1 MKRRS
6 AELLFLLAGAALLA
20 ACDHTAPLEYE
31 PPEALP
37 PASDELPL
45 RLTFSSGADRGPAV
59 SGGVLA
65 YSRVDEAPGSRD
77 RCIGLMPTQGGT
89 LLAILCPPPR
99 TEQKD
104 SVTTWVEPVVSP
116 DGTRIAY
123 VHQKSSLEAVL
134 GTGRHFHVAPLD
146 DLTALEFRWMP
157 FLILPDGRTMDALM
171 KPSWR
176 DSTTIRFLAAR
187 DFIPKV
193 KGGGAERFTD
203 TTLIA
208 LALMEVDLVTGEVAV
223 VPGADSA
230 IAYAPAPD
238 GGTWIVTLSDRT
250 RLLHQAQGSSGWVEV
265 GTFLGEVL
273 DLASVDGLAMAVLTD
288 SATIEGLV
296 PETGEHVPLAWCP
309 PTWVKLPNCSSGS
322 GRPAWVLRVAGVP
335 GTRTF
340 VAEIEMPIDSF
351 GGSAN
356 LWLLELP

>member
-6 AELLFLLAGAALLA
+6 ATLPFLLAGAVLLA

-65 YSRVDEAPGSRD
+65 YSRMDEAAGSRE
-77 RCIGLMPTQGGT
+77 RCIALMPPQGGT
-89 LLAILCPPPR
+89 LLATLCPPPPPAR
-99 TEQKD
+99 ED

-116 DGTRIAY
+116 DGARIAY
-123 VHQKSSLEAVL
+123 VHQKSPERAVL
-134 GTGRHFHVAPLD
+134 GTGRHFHIAPLD
-146 DLTALEFRWMP
+146 DLTAVEFRWRP
-157 FLILPDGRTMDALM
+157 FLNLPDGRTTDALM

-208 LALMEVDLVTGEVAV
+208 QALMELDLVTSEVTV

-230 IAYAPAPD
+230 IAYAPAPS
-238 GGTWIVTLSDRT
+238 GGTWIVSLSDRT
-250 RLLHQAQGSSGWVEV
+250 RLLHQAPGSSEWADV
-265 GTFLGEVL
+265 GTFSDGVL
-273 DLASVDGLAMAVLTD
+273 DLANVDGLAVAVLTD

-296 PETGEHVPLAWCP
+296 PGTGERVWL
-309 PTWVKLPNCSSGS
+309 
-322 GRPAWVLRVAGVP
+322 GRRFDWVLRVAAVP
-335 GTRTF
+335 GTRRF
-340 VAEIEMPIDSF
+340 VVEIEKPIDSF
-351 GGSAN
+351 GGPAN
-356 LWLLELP
+356 LWLMELP

>member
-1 MKRRS
+1 MRS
-6 AELLFLLAGAALLA
+6 LAWLFAAGLAMLSA
-20 ACDHTAPLEYE
+20 ACEHTSPLEYE

-37 PASDELPL
+37 PASDALPR
-45 RLTFSSGADRGPAV
+45 RLTFSTGADRGPAV

-65 YSRVDEAPGSRD
+65 YSRMDEVPGSRE
-77 RCIGLMPTQGGT
+77 RCIALMPPRGGT
-89 LLAILCPPPR
+89 LLATLCPPPPTTR
-99 TEQKD
+99 ED

-116 DGTRIAY
+116 DGERIAY
-123 VHQKSSLEAVL
+123 VHQKSSARAVL

-146 DLTALEFRWMP
+146 DLTAVEFRWMP
-157 FLILPDGRTMDALM
+157 FLNLPDGRTMDALM

-208 LALMEVDLVTGEVAV
+208 LALMEVDLVTGEVTV

-250 RLLHQAQGSSGWVEV
+250 RLLHQAPGSSEWVDV
-265 GTFLGEVL
+265 GTFSDGVL
-273 DLASVDGLAMAVLTD
+273 DLANVDGLAVAALTD

-296 PETGEHVPLAWCP
+296 PETGERVRL
-309 PTWVKLPNCSSGS
+309 
-322 GRPAWVLRVAGVP
+322 GRLFDWVLRVAAVP
-335 GTRTF
+335 GTRWF
-340 VAEIEMPIDSF
+340 VAEIERPIDSF
-351 GGSAN
+351 GGPAN
-356 LWLLELP
+356 LWLMELP